1 MGRSDIKNLKFRYLV
16 WLYKTTKEEFDR
28 IERKF
33 TQVDIDKKI
42 MRHMGEHFNSRN
54 LKRKN
59 EARKLLKGFKEY
71 INKKEKD
78 GRELKFDGQKLRPE
92 YYYLS
97 LKLKSIEKAVVEE
110 LGRRRLRKIRALYEH
125 EMMRRIIGAQ
135 DHK

>member
-1 MGRSDIKNLKFRYLV
+1 MKRRDIKNLKYRYLL

-42 MRHMGEHFNSRN
+42 MRYIGEHFNSRN

-78 GRELKFDGQKLRPE
+78 GRELKFDGRKLTPA
-92 YYYLS
+92 YYHLS
-97 LKLKSIEKAVVEE
+97 LKLEAIEKTIVEE
-110 LGRRRLRKIRALYEH
+110 LGNSRLREIKALYEQ
-125 EMMRRIIGAQ
+125 EMRRRIIEAQ
-135 DHK
+135 DHT

>member
-1 MGRSDIKNLKFRYLV
+1 MDRRDIKNLKFRYLL

-33 TQVDIDKKI
+33 TQVNIDKKI
-42 MRHMGEHFNSRN
+42 MRYMGELFYSRN

-78 GRELKFDGQKLRPE
+78 GRELKFAGRKLKPE
-92 YYYLS
+92 YYHLS
-97 LKLKSIEKAVVEE
+97 LKLEAIGKSIVEE
-110 LGRRRLRKIRALYEH
+110 LGHRGLKEIKALYEH
-125 EMMRRIIGAQ
+125 EMMRRIIESQ
-135 DHK
+135 EHK

>member
-1 MGRSDIKNLKFRYLV
+1 MKRRDTKNLKFRYLL

-33 TQVDIDKKI
+33 TQLNIDKKI

-59 EARKLLKGFKEY
+59 EARKLIKGFKEY

-78 GRELKFDGQKLRPE
+78 GRELKFDGRKLQPE
-92 YYYLS
+92 YYHLS
-97 LKLKSIEKAVVEE
+97 LKLEAIENTITEE
-110 LGRRRLRKIRALYEH
+110 LGHCGLREIKALYER
-125 EMMRRIIGAQ
+125 EMIRRIIEAQ

>member
-1 MGRSDIKNLKFRYLV
+1 MKRRDIKNLKFRYLL

-42 MRHMGEHFNSRN
+42 MRDMKENFNSKD
-54 LKRKN
+54 LKKKN
-59 EARKLLKGFKEY
+59 EARKLLKDFKEY

-78 GRELKFDGQKLRPE
+78 GRELKFDGHKLQPE
-92 YYYLS
+92 YYHLS
-97 LKLKSIEKAVVEE
+97 LKLEAIEKTITEE
-110 LGRRRLRKIRALYEH
+110 LGHFDLREIKALYER
-125 EMMRRIIGAQ
+125 EMIRRIIEAQ